1 MKVVIDISSSL
12 YERAQQAIVA
22 HKYASLGQLASVALE
37 NQLLLEGDEVQSEW
51 SNGDRVR
58 VEERRE
64 QSPDAIDAGIDRKKG
79 FSELARVAIPQ
90 GMPIPTL
97 DATASAHR
105 EVLESGWLWGIVNR
119 ILPIK
124 IAARSL
130 LIGGEIKS
138 GLLQQTAGLAA
149 QRAEAAAK
157 WLFQAYGE
165 TPPPREDSLLTGLPM
180 REPLYRA
187 RQRFAGNYFG
197 RLDKSGNAWG
207 ALFELGLAGTDS
219 RGRTV
224 FAALT
229 REGVAFAALPN
240 PVIDLGETLGG
251 ALSATEI
258 ETYLDQVVMK
268 VPREKDCFQVL
279 LGALADRDRSVD
291 DLSEV
296 AVRHLPRS
304 FSPAAV
310 QTMKAGALGRLQDL
324 RFVSRIKAG
333 RSARF
338 AITDAGQAALGKLGQ
353 TETVQSSDGVRS

>member
-12 YERAQQAIVA
+12 YERAQKALVT
-22 HKYASLGQLASVALE
+22 HKYASLGQLASLALE
-37 NQLLLEGDEVQSEW
+37 NQLLLEAEEMESDR
-51 SNGDRVR
+51 SNGDKVPL
-58 VEERRE
+58 EERRK
-64 QSPDAIDAGIDRKKG
+64 QSAGEPDVDRRKG
-79 FSELARVAIPQ
+79 FSELALGAIPE
-90 GMPIPTL
+90 GTPIPTL
-97 DATASAHR
+97 DTAATAR
-105 EVLESGWLWGIVNR
+105 RDVVESGWLWGIVNR

-138 GLLQQTAGLAA
+138 GMLQQTAGLAA
-149 QRAEAAAK
+149 QRAQAAAK
-157 WLFQAYGE
+157 WLSQAYGE
-165 TPPPREDSLLTGLPM
+165 LPPPREDSMLTGLPM

-187 RQRFAGNYFG
+187 RQRFADNYFG

-207 ALFELGLAGTDS
+207 ALFELGLAGTDA
-219 RGRTV
+219 RGRTI

-229 REGVAFAALPN
+229 PEGVAFAALPN
-240 PVIDLGETLGG
+240 PVIDLGDLGA

-258 ETYLDQVVMK
+258 ETYLDQIAMK
-268 VPREKDCFQVL
+268 IPRERHCFQVL
-279 LGALADRDRSVD
+279 LAALADRDRSVE

-304 FSPAAV
+304 LSPAAV

-324 RFVSRIKAG
+324 RFVTRMKAG

-338 AITDAGQAALGKLGQ
+338 AITEAGLAALSKVL
-353 TETVQSSDGVRS
+353 EVDGVLSKPEGRS